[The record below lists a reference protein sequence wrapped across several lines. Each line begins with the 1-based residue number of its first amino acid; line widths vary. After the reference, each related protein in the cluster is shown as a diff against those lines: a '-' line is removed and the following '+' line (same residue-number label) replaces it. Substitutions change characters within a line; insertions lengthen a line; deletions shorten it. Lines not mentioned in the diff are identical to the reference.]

1 MVDRILQA
9 LVMLLFVGLLVG
21 LITAPLWLG
30 WTYQQR
36 CEKAFTDPVLV
47 ERCVIRLNNG
57 GPIYEENIGY
67 VYSVR

>member
-1 MVDRILQA
+1 MVDRIVQT
-9 LVMLLFVGLLVG
+9 LVIGLLVG
-21 LITAPLWLG
+21 VAVALMTAPLWLG
-30 WTYQQR
+30 WTFQQR

-57 GPIYEENIGY
+57 GPMYEENIGY